1 MNGTYLAALLLVFFV
16 ILAYLVLRYLR
27 SGERRLEDT
36 VAALREQLAEMR
48 TRQAENQAE
57 SLHRQVQL
65 FDQARQDLNSRL
77 EGSLKAVNETLGRT
91 QGNITL
97 QLGQTGTVVGEI
109 QKKLGT
115 LEEAARRIREIGQD
129 ISSLQDILQAPKL
142 RGNLGE
148 FLLEDLLK
156 QIFPAGNYE
165 IKHSFQDGSQVDAV
179 LRIGGQLVP
188 VDAKFP
194 LESFQRLAAAENEE
208 EKKKYGREF
217 VRSVKE
223 RINEIADKY
232 IKPGEGTFDFA
243 MMYIPAENVFYET
256 MVRDS
261 PGGRDFEIFRHALSR
276 HVIPVS
282 PNSFYAYLMALVFG
296 LRGFKIEQRARA
308 IRSELAGVQ
317 EAFAKF
323 FQDYQ
328 LLGRHLENAL
338 GKYEHGRRRAE
349 RFFDRVKKVSG
360 LESELNPDEE
370 CLPPGDGESL
380 PPEAEKGDV

>member
-1 MNGTYLAALLLVFFV
+1 MNGIYLAAVFFLAFLL
-16 ILAYLVLRYLR
+16 ILFLVLRYLR

-36 VAALREQLAEMR
+36 VATLREQLAEMR
-48 TRQAENQAE
+48 ARQAENQSE

-65 FDQARQDLNSRL
+65 FDQTRQDMNRRL
-77 EGSLKAVNETLGRT
+77 EGAMQAVNETLGRT

-97 QLGQTGTVVGEI
+97 QLGQTGAVVGEI
-109 QKKLGT
+109 QKKLGA

-165 IKHSFQDGSQVDAV
+165 IKYSFQDGSQVDAV
-179 LRIGGQLVP
+179 LRLGGQLVP

-194 LESFQRLAAAENEE
+194 LESFQRLATAENEE
-208 EKKKYGREF
+208 DKKKYSREF

-261 PGGRDFEIFRHALSR
+261 PGGRDFEIFKHALSR

-296 LRGFKIEQRARA
+296 LRGFRIEQQART
-308 IRSELAGVQ
+308 IRGELAGVQ
-317 EAFAKF
+317 EAFGKF
-323 FQDYQ
+323 FRDYL

-338 GKYEHGRRRAE
+338 GKYEQGRRRAE
-349 RFFDRVKKVSG
+349 RFFDRVSKVSG
-360 LESELNPDEE
+360 LDGELGSEEE
-370 CLPPGDGESL
+370 CLPPPDDEIDSTLKSGE
-380 PPEAEKGDV
+380 